1 MSLVIVY
8 HFLRTQHV
16 SHINIPIIRS
26 LWLRCW
32 TTTSV
37 VLFLVRCVL
46 EIWCGRVSVVSVLWA
61 EAQVVLQLPCCRLKH
76 KLCFIFHVA
85 GWRTNCAS
93 ASVLQAEAQI
103 VLQLPCC
110 RLKHKLCFI
119 FHVAGWRTNCS
130 SPSALQAEAQIV
142 LQLPCCKLKH
152 KLCFIFH
159 VAGWRTNCASAS
171 VLQAE
176 AQIVFQL
183 PCCRLKHKLCFSL
196 QHGHY
201 SNPATPTL
209 QHTTNRE
216 QYDWC
221 GNSTAQSQAPDDGY
235 INFWNMLST

>member
-76 KLCFIFHVA
+76 KLCFSFCVA
-85 GWRTNCAS
+85 GWSTSCAS

-110 RLKHKLCFI
+110 R
-119 FHVAGWRTNCS
+119 
-130 SPSALQAEAQIV
+130 
-142 LQLPCCKLKH
+142 LKH